1 MQKTL
6 LITSKDVKKS
16 DEYWSDYIGSENVAN
31 FDGHIE
37 IEANLGWVR
46 FTGISATGHI
56 IAKAGS
62 GIEAGDGIK
71 AGWSIEAGDGIK
83 AGSGIEAGD
92 GIKAGWGIEAGL
104 SITCELNL
112 KITYR
117 IFAGLSIWKR
127 EVTDEEKTITCGQLV
142 SGRVEYG
149 ILKETKNNL

>member
-56 IAKAGS
+56 IA
-62 GIEAGDGIK
+62 
-71 AGWSIEAGDGIK
+71 K